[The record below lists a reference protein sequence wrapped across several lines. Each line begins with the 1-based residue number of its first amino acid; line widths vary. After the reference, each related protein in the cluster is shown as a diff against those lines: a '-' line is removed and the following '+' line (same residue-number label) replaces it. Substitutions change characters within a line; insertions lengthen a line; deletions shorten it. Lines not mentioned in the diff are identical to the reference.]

1 MPESPGFW
9 ELLGRLHAFLVHFPV
24 ALVLAAVMAEALC
37 IVRREGRYLEA
48 SRFMVAA
55 AAWMSAAAALTGFLR
70 ADGLVFDAA
79 GQAAFAIHRIA
90 GIVTPVLVFLAAAL
104 AEGSRRSGNMLE
116 LFLYRAVLLLAAV
129 AVLVAGYHGG
139 ELVHGRGFFSFW

>member
-9 ELLGRLHAFLVHFPV
+9 AMAGRLHAFLVHFPI
-24 ALVLAAVMAEALC
+24 ALVLGAVAAELLC

-55 AAWMSAAAALTGFLR
+55 AAWMSLFAALAGFLR
-70 ADGLVFDAA
+70 ADGLVFDDA

-104 AEGSRRSGNMLE
+104 AEGSRRSGSVLE
-116 LFLYRAVLLLAAV
+116 LFLYRAVLVMAA
-129 AVLVAGYHGG
+129 AGAMVAGYHGG
-139 ELVHGRGFFSFW
+139 ELVHGPGFFPLW